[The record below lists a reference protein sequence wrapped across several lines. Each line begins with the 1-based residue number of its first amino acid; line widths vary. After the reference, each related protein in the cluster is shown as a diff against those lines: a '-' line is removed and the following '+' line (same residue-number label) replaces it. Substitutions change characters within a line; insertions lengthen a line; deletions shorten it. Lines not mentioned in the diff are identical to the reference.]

1 MRKCSGEFWAISI
14 RLIARIFGSLST
26 GLALYV
32 PLTYH
37 DYSVYWRL
45 DAGIAQLVE
54 YKLPKLG
61 AAGSN
66 PVSRSSSF

>member
-1 MRKCSGEFWAISI
+1 MPFFCRGV
-14 RLIARIFGSLST
+14 T
-26 GLALYV
+26 PYV
-32 PLTYH
+32 LLTYQ

-66 PVSRSSSF
+66 PVSRSRFFSGVAVSTVSRCRGGG

>member
-1 MRKCSGEFWAISI
+1 MPAFCRGAVP
-14 RLIARIFGSLST
+14 
-26 GLALYV
+26 YV
-32 PLTYH
+32 PLTYQ

-66 PVSRSSSF
+66 PVSRSSFSGVAAPTVSCCWGGG